1 MLGVFAAHREAVSMM
16 FTPHGAMHLALSVVI
31 LEETAG
37 KLPTHEMKKNEKE
50 IPKRA
55 ACISKTQGVRQF

>member
-1 MLGVFAAHREAVSMM
+1 MLGVFAAHREAVSTM

-37 KLPTHEMKKNEKE
+37 KLPTHEMKKK
-50 IPKRA
+50 
-55 ACISKTQGVRQF
+55 